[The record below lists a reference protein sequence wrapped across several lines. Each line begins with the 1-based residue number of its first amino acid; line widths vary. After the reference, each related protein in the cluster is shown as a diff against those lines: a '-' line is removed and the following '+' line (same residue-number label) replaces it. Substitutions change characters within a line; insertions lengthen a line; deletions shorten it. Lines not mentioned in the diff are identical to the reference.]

1 MGARRKGR
9 EAALKALYS
18 LEFLK
23 DPEADRSQALD
34 HVWGSMLELP
44 DETRGFAE
52 ALVEGVLAVWDEV
65 NALMGET
72 SRRWKV
78 ERMALI
84 DRNILRLATYEIRY
98 RTDIPV
104 KVSINEAIEIAKKFG
119 SQESPAF
126 VNGILDR
133 IAEVSGRLRGAD
145 DDVALEE
152 PDTDVDDPDES
163 EAGG

>member
-23 DPEADRSQALD
+23 DPAADRNEALE
-34 HVWGSMLELP
+34 HVWSSMLELP

-52 ALVEGVLAVWDEV
+52 GLVAGVLAVWDEV
-65 NALMGET
+65 NTLMGET

-119 SQESPAF
+119 SAESPAF

-133 IAEVSGRLRGAD
+133 IAEVSGRLRGD
-145 DDVALEE
+145 DDAMLEE
-152 PDTDVDDPDES
+152 PDTDDDDPDES
-163 EAGG
+163 EASG

>member
-23 DPEADRSQALD
+23 AQGAERRDALD
-34 HVWGSMLELP
+34 QVWGAMLELP

-52 ALVEGVLAVWDEV
+52 ALVEGVTGAWDEV
-65 NALMGET
+65 NRLMAET

-133 IAEVSGRLRGAD
+133 IAEISGRLRGD
-145 DDVALEE
+145 DDAPAFE
-152 PDTDVDDPDES
+152 PDEPDDVDDDGEG
-163 EAGG
+163 AG

>member
-23 DPEADRSQALD
+23 SQGNDRREALD
-34 HVWGSMLELP
+34 QVWGSMLELP

-52 ALVEGVLAVWDEV
+52 TLVEGVTAAWDEV
-65 NALMGET
+65 NRLMAET

-133 IAEVSGRLRGAD
+133 IAEVSGRLRGD
-145 DDVALEE
+145 DDALPVEPEE
-152 PDTDVDDPDES
+152 PDDDADES
-163 EAGG
+163 EGSG

>member
-23 DPEADRSQALD
+23 GSDVERGEALE

-52 ALVEGVLAVWDEV
+52 ALVEGVLGAWAEV
-65 NALMGET
+65 NTSMSET
-72 SRRWKV
+72 SRRWKI

-119 SQESPAF
+119 SLESPAF

-133 IAEVSGRLRGAD
+133 IAETSGRLRGD
-145 DDVALEE
+145 DAAVDEL
-152 PDTDVDDPDES
+152 DDDDPDEVD
-163 EAGG
+163 EREGGG